1 MLIDCDGCVVRG
13 AACGDCVV
21 SVVLGAPP
29 GGVELDESE
38 RRALSVLADA
48 GMVPRLRLV
57 TEGGGTAHAG
67 HTGHPLPA
75 AEPLPGTGDRAAV
88 PPPPRPPARRRSRH
102 VA

>member
-1 MLIDCDGCVVRG
+1 MLIDCGSCVVRG

-29 GGVELDESE
+29 GPVEIDEDE
-38 RRALSVLADA
+38 RYVLTVLADA

-57 TEGGGTAHAG
+57 TADADGSRAG
-67 HTGHPLPA
+67 P
-75 AEPLPGTGDRAAV
+75 EPSPIPDG
-88 PPPPRPPARRRSRH
+88 RR